1 MADPTTPEG
10 QTNPAHAI
18 AGMLLVSGKRV
29 LLLCRKKDRK
39 WTLPMTE
46 RKPAE
51 DAGTAARR
59 AMFRWVNS
67 IPNHSVGHEVTVNL
81 KSKGRRYSILVAYT
95 DREAPR
101 RWKPYLNVDVH
112 DDFKWARIDK
122 LQDMKPM
129 HPVLAAMLANA
140 HVQKML
146 AEPTDQ
152 LAPRETPYHD
162 PKRPKPPKDEGKEEG
177 GDEGEGGDSEGEDG
191 GGEGEGE
198 GDGDEAV

>member
-1 MADPTTPEG
+1 
-10 QTNPAHAI
+10 
-18 AGMLLVSGKRV
+18 
-29 LLLCRKKDRK
+29 
-39 WTLPMTE
+39 MTE

-122 LQDMKPM
+122 LQGMKPM

-146 AEPTDQ
+146 TEPTDQ
-152 LAPRETPYHD
+152 LAPRETPYRD
-162 PKRPKPPKDEGKEEG
+162 PKRPKPPKDDSIN
-177 GDEGEGGDSEGEDG
+177 GD
-191 GGEGEGE
+191 GEGEGE
-198 GDGDEAV
+198 DESGGGEGGGDEAV